1 MVRDRNAWVWSFTA
15 KRRERRTAQAKRSA
29 RAQASPLP
37 HVISPLSACD
47 IVDAMKMAFG
57 KKSAIQVLLAG
68 LICFGAATWAV
79 AQQPTITPT
88 AKELNKSFDA
98 DASQWTERFEHEGR
112 AIYDKR
118 FEILDAMNLKPGLNV
133 ADIGAGSGLFSRMV
147 AARVA
152 PGGTVYAVDIAKNMI
167 DHIAKVAKE
176 ENIPNLKPVLGDPKS
191 PKLAPNS
198 VDVVF
203 IIDSYHHFE
212 YPTDMLAEINKAL
225 RPDGMLM
232 LIDFKRI
239 DGVSRDYILKMVR
252 AGEGTFTDEFLN
264 AGFDLV
270 ERRDDMFP
278 DNYMLKFKHRAAAAV
293 KSTAQR

>member
-1 MVRDRNAWVWSFTA
+1 MTTFRPLRW
-15 KRRERRTAQAKRSA
+15 A
-29 RAQASPLP
+29 RIA
-37 HVISPLSACD
+37 
-47 IVDAMKMAFG
+47 
-57 KKSAIQVLLAG
+57 LAG
-68 LICFGAATWAV
+68 AIVAVAIPWAA
-79 AQQPTITPT
+79 AQQPTITST

-118 FEILDAMNLKPGLNV
+118 FEILDAMGLKPGMDV
-133 ADIGAGSGLFSRMV
+133 ADIGAGSGLMSRLI
-147 AARVA
+147 AQRVA

-167 DHIAKVAKE
+167 DHINKTIQE
-176 ENIPNLKPVLGDPKS
+176 EKITNIKAVLGDPKS

-198 VDVVF
+198 VDVIC

-212 YPTDMLAEINKAL
+212 YPTDMLAEISKAL
-225 RPDGMLM
+225 RPDGLLM

-264 AGFDLV
+264 AGFELV

-278 DNYMLKFKHRAAAAV
+278 ENYLLKFKHRRAPAKAGSAE
-293 KSTAQR
+293 SRQ

>member
-1 MVRDRNAWVWSFTA
+1 MKKYALRALILALAALTA
-15 KRRERRTAQAKRSA
+15 
-29 RAQASPLP
+29 P
-37 HVISPLSACD
+37 
-47 IVDAMKMAFG
+47 
-57 KKSAIQVLLAG
+57 
-68 LICFGAATWAV
+68 

-88 AKELNKSFDA
+88 VKALNRSFDA

-118 FEILDAMNLKPGLNV
+118 VEIIDAMHLKPGMDV
-133 ADIGAGSGLFSRMV
+133 ADIGAGSGLMSRLM
-147 AARVA
+147 AQRVA
-152 PGGTVYAVDIAKNMI
+152 PNGTVYAVDIAKNMI
-167 DHIAKVAKE
+167 DHIAQVARD
-176 ENIPNLKPVLGDPKS
+176 ENIPNLKPILGDPKS

-198 VDVVF
+198 VDVIC

-239 DGVSRDYILKMVR
+239 NGVSRDYILNMVR

-264 AGFDLV
+264 AGFELV
-270 ERRDDMFP
+270 DKRDDMFP
-278 DNYMLKFKHRAAAAV
+278 ENYMLKFKHRAAA
-293 KSTAQR
+293 KTGTR

>member
-1 MVRDRNAWVWSFTA
+1 L
-15 KRRERRTAQAKRSA
+15 KP
-29 RAQASPLP
+29 ASGD
-37 HVISPLSACD
+37 CD
-47 IVDAMKMAFG
+47 IVDRMARR
-57 KKSAIQVLLAG
+57 AISVSSILLSGLLGVLSSYA
-68 LICFGAATWAV
+68 F

-88 AKELNKSFDA
+88 AKALNKSFDS

-118 FEILDAMNLKPGLNV
+118 SEILDAMNLKPGMDV
-133 ADIGAGSGLFSRMV
+133 ADIGAGSGLISRLI
-147 AARVA
+147 AQRVA
-152 PGGTVYAVDIAKNMI
+152 PNGTVYAVDIAKNMI
-167 DHIAKVAKE
+167 DHINKVNE
-176 ENIPNLKPVLGDPKS
+176 EQHITNLRAVLGDVKS

-198 VDVVF
+198 VDVIC

-225 RPDGMLM
+225 RPNGLLM

-239 DGVSRDYILKMVR
+239 EGVSRDYILKMVR

-264 AGFDLV
+264 AGFELV

-278 DNYMLKFKHRAAAAV
+278 ENYLLKFRHRPASA
-293 KSTAQR
+293 SSAQR